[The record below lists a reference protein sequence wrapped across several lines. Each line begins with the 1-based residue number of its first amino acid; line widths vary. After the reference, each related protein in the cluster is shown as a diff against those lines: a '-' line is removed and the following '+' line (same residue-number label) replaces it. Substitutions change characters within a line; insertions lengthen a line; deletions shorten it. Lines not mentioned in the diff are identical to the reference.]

1 MDFRIRFRLQI
12 LDLDNLLNGEVFRV
26 PENVF
31 NDVHSNAMKVWT
43 SGHILFSSSR
53 RREVTCVDLSSREIW
68 LGGQVMKC
76 KIEELLKSKPLCS
89 LVISVTPLR

>member
-1 MDFRIRFRLQI
+1 M
-12 LDLDNLLNGEVFRV
+12 FRV
-26 PENVF
+26 PENVV

-53 RREVTCVDLSSREIW
+53 LREVKCVDLSSREIW

-76 KIEELLKSKPLCS
+76 KIEELLKSKPRCS
-89 LVISVTPLR
+89 LVIPVTPLRCPVFEGDMACRFPNNPCVIP